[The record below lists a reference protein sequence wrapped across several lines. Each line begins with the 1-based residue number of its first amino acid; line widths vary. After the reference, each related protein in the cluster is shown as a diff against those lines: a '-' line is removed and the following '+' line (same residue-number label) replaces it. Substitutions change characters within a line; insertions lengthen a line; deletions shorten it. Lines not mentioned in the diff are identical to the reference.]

1 MLDGP
6 QVLKPCTLRKRTV
19 LPSAGER
26 GHCRGNTLTCGDTGL
41 SAWTPGPFIRQ
52 TGPAADFPPGPFI
65 RQTGPAADFPPA
77 PQERPEM
84 QQPCLKAHP
93 LFLHPPDLNSFL
105 QK

>member
-6 QVLKPCTLRKRTV
+6 QVLKPCTLRERTV

-52 TGPAADFPPGPFI
+52 TGPAADFPP
-65 RQTGPAADFPPA
+65 A
-77 PQERPEM
+77 PQKRPEM
-84 QQPCLKAHP
+84 QQPCLKAYP